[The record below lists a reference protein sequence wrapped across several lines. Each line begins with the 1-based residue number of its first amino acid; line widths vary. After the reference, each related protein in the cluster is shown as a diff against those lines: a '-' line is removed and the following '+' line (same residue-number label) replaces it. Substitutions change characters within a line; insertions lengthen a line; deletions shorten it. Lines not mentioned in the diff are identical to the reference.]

1 VRLGDAAAAGG
12 GQPVEPHPR
21 LGSLF
26 QRRWWPVAALSAE
39 AEVALEKLKLVLRRA
54 ESAT

>member
-1 VRLGDAAAAGG
+1 
-12 GQPVEPHPR
+12 VEPHPR

-26 QRRWWPVAALSAE
+26 QRRWRPVAALSAE

-54 ESAT
+54 ESAA